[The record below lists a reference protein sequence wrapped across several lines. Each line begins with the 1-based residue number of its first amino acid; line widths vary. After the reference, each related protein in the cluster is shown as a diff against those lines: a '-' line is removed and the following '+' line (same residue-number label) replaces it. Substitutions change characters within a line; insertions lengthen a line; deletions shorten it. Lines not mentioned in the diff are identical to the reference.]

1 MTGAR
6 RVRAA
11 FVYPNSAHR
20 ARRRGRRREAP
31 DTALLGQNHLAAHG
45 IDAHIHEPRLRHR
58 RDGPLNRLTWNARE
72 LSIPWE
78 LRADDVAVTPLFN
91 LLPLAARIA
100 RRPRVVLFD
109 WGLGSALA
117 RASRPR
123 ARLLRAALGSV
134 AAIACPSA
142 AQREHLVSRHGLD
155 PGRVHTVELGADERF
170 FATSDRPCEDYVLA
184 VGKDLARDYAT
195 LAAATAEGGFR
206 TIVVAHTRNV
216 EGLATSAV
224 DGGPPRPDAGRSS
237 ASSTRGRRASLSR
250 CATAAPPSAQTA
262 RA

>member
-11 FVYPNSAHR
+11 FVYPNPRTAL
-20 ARRRGRRREAP
+20 AAAVAAGEAP
-31 DTALLGQNHLAAHG
+31 DTALLGQNHLAALG
-45 IDAHIHEPRLRHR
+45 VDAHIHEPRLRHR

-78 LRADDVAVTPLFN
+78 LRADDVVVTPLFN

-142 AQREHLVSRHGLD
+142 AQREHL
-155 PGRVHTVELGADERF
+155 
-170 FATSDRPCEDYVLA
+170 
-184 VGKDLARDYAT
+184 
-195 LAAATAEGGFR
+195 
-206 TIVVAHTRNV
+206 
-216 EGLATSAV
+216 
-224 DGGPPRPDAGRSS
+224 
-237 ASSTRGRRASLSR
+237 
-250 CATAAPPSAQTA
+250 
-262 RA
+262 